1 MSAAIDNRIY
11 REVETKTN
19 IYSKLLAIMS
29 DVNYIQK
36 DKTNS
41 FHKYNYASEAAIKE
55 KLHAV
60 LVKHRV
66 LFLPYKTEMEERVTG
81 LGKDQKEA
89 LTTIKLYYRFVDVDS
104 GETHEGEL
112 HGVGSDAMDK
122 GIYKAVTGAIKYILT
137 GTFLIATGD
146 DPEAEPS
153 PTKAEGRQ
161 AQQAVAARKIQ
172 EIHEENAAHSEGK
185 PRIAG
190 PKAETWDG
198 RVVIAQFERA
208 KNLIGEAAY
217 HQVLKEAGIDLPEHS
232 PDRDFAMKLYRRMA
246 DIAIKQGKDLSKA
259 S

>member
-1 MSAAIDNRIY
+1 M
-11 REVETKTN
+11 ETKTN
-19 IYSKLLAIMS
+19 IYSKLLAVMS
-29 DVNYIQK
+29 DVDYIQK
-36 DKTNS
+36 DKTNT
-41 FHKYNYASEAAIKE
+41 FHRYNYASEAAIKE

-66 LFLPYKTEMEERVTG
+66 LFLPYKTEMEERVAG

-112 HGVGSDAMDK
+112 HGVGSDALDK
-122 GIYKAVTGAIKYILT
+122 GIYKAITGAIKYILT

-146 DPEAEPS
+146 DPEEEPEKI
-153 PTKAEGRQ
+153 PTKAEGRA
-161 AQQAVAARKIQ
+161 AQQAVAHRKIQ

-185 PRIAG
+185 PRISG
-190 PKAETWDG
+190 PKAEPWDG

-208 KNLIGEAAY
+208 KQLIGEAAY
-217 HQVLKEAGIDLPEHS
+217 NQVLKEAGIDLPEHS
-232 PDRDFAMKLYRRMA
+232 PDRDFATKLYRRMA
-246 DIAIKQGKDLSKA
+246 DVAIKQGKDLSKA